1 MTAEQYPNPE
11 LSRSS
16 RRDEQAGP
24 RGNNVALVA
33 GMAFAFGVLLHGCVA
48 LSLLDENEGGA
59 AIADDAPVVAPAVPT
74 AEPSPTPSPLPDRT
88 DCEEIRG
95 TDYRSG
101 SEREFFLANCIEQAT
116 PTPVE
121 ADEES
126 PPLDG
131 GTSTEPDTA
140 ATPANG
146 DAGTDGGG

>member
-1 MTAEQYPNPE
+1 MTAEQYPTPE

-24 RGNNVALVA
+24 RGNSVALVA
-33 GMAFAFGVLLHGCVA
+33 GMAFVFGVMLHGCVA
-48 LSLLDENEGGA
+48 LSLLDEDEGGA

-131 GTSTEPDTA
+131 GTSTDPEIA
-140 ATPANG
+140 ATPV
-146 DAGTDGGG
+146 DGGSDDGG